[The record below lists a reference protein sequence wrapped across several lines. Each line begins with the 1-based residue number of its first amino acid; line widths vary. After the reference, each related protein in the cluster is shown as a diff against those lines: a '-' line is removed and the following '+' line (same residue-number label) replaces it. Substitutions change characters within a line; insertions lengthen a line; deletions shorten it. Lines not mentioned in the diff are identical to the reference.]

1 MKKKIDV
8 AIAFFNFL
16 KAARNRVKE
25 GMGKAQI
32 LDFVRREFGEVS
44 KLLKKQIDDLF
55 KAKPTKTKPKK
66 EGDVVPIKEEGIVA
80 TDKARDIVKKRTKDI
95 ATGDP
100 TGETSEI
107 MEGLATSINK
117 LKKAA
122 KELEDVK
129 IDPIEE
135 VKKMLEVQQSMRKGG
150 GTYKEGN
157 IRTAVREFMQ
167 S

>member
-8 AIAFFNFL
+8 AIAFFKFL

-25 GMGKAQI
+25 GMGKEQI
-32 LDFVRREFGEVS
+32 LDFARREFGEVT
-44 KLLKKQIDDLF
+44 KLLRKQIDDLF

-66 EGDVVPIKEEGIVA
+66 EGDVVPIKEEGIMA
-80 TDKARDIVKKRTKDI
+80 TDEATKIVKKRTDDI

-122 KELEDVK
+122 KDIEDVK
-129 IDPIEE
+129 IDPLEE
-135 VKKMLEVQQSMRKGG
+135 IIKMQKV
-150 GTYKEGN
+150 
-157 IRTAVREFMQ
+157 
-167 S
+167 